1 MKVDSTMESLLIKLV
16 VTPMLVGAASLAGRR
31 WGPGV
36 SGWLVALPLTSGP
49 IVFFLA
55 LSHGAHFASSVAA
68 ATLVGAISQAAFC
81 LAYSHT
87 ALRWRWPHALLF
99 ACLGFLVATLVL
111 QSADLPL
118 LARFL
123 LVVLGLLVALRL
135 MPPAAAQT
143 RKERVAPPRW
153 DIPARM
159 VVTTTFVVLLT
170 ASASALGASLTG
182 LLAPFPLFAT
192 VLAVFAHRHQ
202 GPEPAVEV
210 LRGLLYG
217 LFSFAGFFLVL
228 GMLLDDAHI
237 AGAFGAAIA
246 VALVIQGVT
255 LWAQGG
261 RTRLKRALPPLGPP
275 ANG

>member
-1 MKVDSTMESLLIKLV
+1 MESLLIKLV
-16 VTPMLVGAASLAGRR
+16 VTPVLVGTASLAGRR

-55 LSHGAHFASSVAA
+55 LSHGAHFAGSVAA

-81 LAYSHT
+81 LAYSH
-87 ALRWRWPHALLF
+87 AAPRWRWSGALLV

-111 QSADLPL
+111 QNAAFPL
-118 LARFL
+118 LLRYL
-123 LVVLGLLVALRL
+123 LVVLVLLVALRL
-135 MPPAAAQT
+135 MPPATEQAGEG
-143 RKERVAPPRW
+143 RGAPPRW
-153 DIPARM
+153 DVPARM
-159 VVTTTFVVLLT
+159 LLTTAFVLLLT

-228 GMLLDDAHI
+228 GMLLDDAHV

-255 LWAQGG
+255 LWAQSG
-261 RTRLKRALPPLGPP
+261 RTRLKRALPPLDPP